1 MGQSSSKETRSERA
15 RSDAI
20 DRQIQSDSKRYKKE
34 CKILLLGSGES
45 GKSTIVK
52 QMKIIH
58 QGGFEDRERV
68 DYRTTVYKNVLDS
81 AGTLAMVVRRVGVG
95 RLGLVA
101 RQGRD
106 GEEDVGKHAAVLLRA
121 FPAVVGRDA
130 HLVNGDTYNY
140 TPGYSYSDT
149 DTTATSSDRGEVEVG
164 VDPVPFTRG
173 SNSLDSASYAPDT
186 PDSSSY
192 TDYTRGGIQT
202 GRVSARPGTG
212 DSSRFTSPF
221 AGAGQAQ
228 QNADV
233 LAQTHA
239 KLTPALADA
248 IWHVARAPA
257 VERFI
262 DEHPGEFY
270 LMDSAT
276 YFFSHI
282 HRIASPTYVPSEE
295 DVLRARAR
303 STAIIETRFWMGD
316 LMIHMF
322 DVGGQRSERKKWI
335 HCFESVTS
343 IIFCTALSEYDQ
355 VLEEERRVNRMRE
368 SLYLFES
375 VINSRWFLRTSVIL
389 FLNKID
395 VFKRKL
401 PKIPLGRYFP
411 EYAGGNDLQK
421 AAKYILWKFMQENR
435 AKLTVY
441 PHVTQ
446 ATNTKNIR
454 LVFAAVKET
463 ILQNAL
469 KDSGIL

>member
-1 MGQSSSKETRSERA
+1 MGQPVSKESRGDKA

-20 DRQIQSDSKRYKKE
+20 DRQITEDSKRYKKE

-58 QGGFEDRERV
+58 QAGFDARERQE
-68 DYRTTVYKNVLDS
+68 YRTTIYKNVLDS
-81 AGTLAMVVRRVGVG
+81 AGTLARVVRRVG
-95 RLGLVA
+95 LE
-101 RQGRD
+101 RD
-106 GEEDVGKHAAVLLRA
+106 RE
-121 FPAVVGRDA
+121 
-130 HLVNGDTYNY
+130 
-140 TPGYSYSDT
+140 
-149 DTTATSSDRGEVEVG
+149 
-164 VDPVPFTRG
+164 
-173 SNSLDSASYAPDT
+173 
-186 PDSSSY
+186 
-192 TDYTRGGIQT
+192 RGGYIEQRAYGSFSGVPVANTSYGGGGKT
-202 GRVSARPGTG
+202 GRVSARPATAEMPTPV
-212 DSSRFTSPF
+212 S
-221 AGAGQAQ
+221 
-228 QNADV
+228 DV

-239 KLTPALADA
+239 TLTPALADA

-257 VERFI
+257 VERLV
-262 DEHPGEFY
+262 DDHPADFY
-270 LMDSAT
+270 LMDSAG
-276 YFFSHI
+276 YFFSSI
-282 HRIASPTYVPSEE
+282 HRIAAPTYVPSEE

-355 VLEEERRVNRMRE
+355 VLEEEKRVNRMRE

-441 PHVTQ
+441 PQ
-446 ATNTKNIR
+446 
-454 LVFAAVKET
+454 
-463 ILQNAL
+463 
-469 KDSGIL
+469 